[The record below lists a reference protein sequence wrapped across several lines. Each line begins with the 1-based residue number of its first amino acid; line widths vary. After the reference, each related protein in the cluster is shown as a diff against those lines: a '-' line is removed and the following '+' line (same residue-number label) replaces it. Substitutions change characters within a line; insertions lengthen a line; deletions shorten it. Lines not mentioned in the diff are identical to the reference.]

1 MSGTSLQ
8 TTGPKPVRTG
18 RTVAGAVQHAPDMPM
33 SVLEFHSPSAGLAA
47 APALPAARY
56 TVWVVCSMVAAM
68 TAAAGMIPI
77 DKVVTAQGRVVSVAP
92 TEVVQPLETAIVRS
106 IDVQEGQV
114 VRKGQVLAE
123 LDPTYAT
130 ADVGS
135 SSQQAESLQS
145 EVDRLRAEANGT
157 AYKATGGEAGSQ
169 VQAAIF
175 AQRANERA
183 FRLQNYQQ
191 KVEGFQAAMQ
201 RDQTDASF
209 YQQRIGIAQNVLN
222 MRSELQRD
230 QVGSKLNTLAAQ
242 SDLNE
247 AARSYA
253 SSLRSEQADR
263 SQMQAAMSDRDAYD
277 QQWRSQVS
285 QDLTEANRKLSD
297 AKDSLAKATLR
308 RQLVELRADQDAVV
322 LTVAK
327 ASVGSVLASG
337 DQFFTLVP
345 LNSPLEVEANIQAD
359 ESGYVHVGDPVS
371 VKFDTFPSTQ
381 YGGAEGTVRLVSADS
396 FSSDNPSGQRM
407 RGGQSTPQVGSSG
420 TFYRTRITMDRV
432 TLHNTPQQFHI
443 VPGMTVTAD
452 VKVGKRTVLNYLF
465 GQIVPVAT
473 EGMRE
478 P

>member
-8 TTGPKPVRTG
+8 TTGPQPG
-18 RTVAGAVQHAPDMPM
+18 RPGRSVAGAVQHAPDMPM

-56 TVWVVCSMVAAM
+56 TTWVVCSLVVAF

-77 DKVVTAQGRVVSVAP
+77 DKVVTATGRVVSVAP
-92 TEVVQPLETAIVRS
+92 TEVVQPLETAIVRA

-114 VRKGQVLAE
+114 VRKGQILAE

-135 SSQQAESLQS
+135 MTQQAESLQS
-145 EVDRLRAEANGT
+145 EVDRLRAEANGQP
-157 AYKATGGEAGSQ
+157 YKPASGEAGAQ

-175 AQRANERA
+175 AQRQNERA

-191 KVEGFQAAMQ
+191 KIEGFQAAMMK
-201 RDQTDASF
+201 DQTDASF

-230 QVGSKLNTLAAQ
+230 QVGSKLNTLSAQ

-253 SSLRSEQADR
+253 SSLRAEQADK
-263 SQMQAAMSDRDAYD
+263 SQMQAGMSERDAYD
-277 QQWRSQVS
+277 QNWRAQVS
-285 QDLTEANRKLSD
+285 QDLTETGRKLSD
-297 AKDSLAKATLR
+297 AKDQLTKASLR

-327 ASVGSVLASG
+327 VSVGSVLASG

-359 ESGYVHVGDPVS
+359 ESGYVHVGDTVT
-371 VKFDTFPSTQ
+371 VKFNTFPYTQ

-396 FSSDNPSGQRM
+396 FSSNNPDGTAM
-407 RGGQSTPQVGSSG
+407 RGGQSASTPAGGVSY
-420 TFYRTRITMDRV
+420 YRARITMDRV
-432 TLHNTPQQFHI
+432 TLHNTPGQFHI
-443 VPGMTVTAD
+443 VPGMPVSAD
-452 VKVGKRTVLNYLF
+452 VKVGKRTVLSYMF
-465 GQIVPVAT
+465 GRVLPVAT